1 VKVDFRRAKIKHNNM
16 VTLMQ
21 WCGIEENIKDG
32 KKQDKNNKDDR
43 MKITIKNMKE
53 WSRKGILKKGRD
65 E

>member
-1 VKVDFRRAKIKHNNM
+1 M